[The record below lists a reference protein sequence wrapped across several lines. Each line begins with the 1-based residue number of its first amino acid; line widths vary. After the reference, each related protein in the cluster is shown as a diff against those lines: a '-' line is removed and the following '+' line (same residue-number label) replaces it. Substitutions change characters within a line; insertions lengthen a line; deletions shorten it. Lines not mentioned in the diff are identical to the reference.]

1 MKKLFILF
9 FVAPLLFTTGCV
21 DPNASAF
28 GPATSAVQTRSYQ
41 SRAFDTADT
50 KMVLNSVIATLQDM
64 GLTLGRTEAALGTAT
79 ASKFQGGKTII
90 LTVSVREAA
99 NKQQT
104 IVRLNVRAGDAEVT
118 NMVTYQDFFNRLGQ
132 SMFLDAHEII

>member
-1 MKKLFILF
+1 M
-9 FVAPLLFTTGCV
+9 PLLLAGCA

-28 GPATSAVQTRSYQ
+28 GPAKSAVQTRSYQ

-64 GLTLGRTEAALGTAT
+64 GLTLGRTEAALGIAT
-79 ASKFQGGKTII
+79 ASKLNGGKNLI

-99 NKQQT
+99 KQT
-104 IVRLNVRAGDAEVT
+104 IVRLNVRVGDAEVT
-118 NMVTYQDFFNRLGQ
+118 NAATYQDFFNRLGQ